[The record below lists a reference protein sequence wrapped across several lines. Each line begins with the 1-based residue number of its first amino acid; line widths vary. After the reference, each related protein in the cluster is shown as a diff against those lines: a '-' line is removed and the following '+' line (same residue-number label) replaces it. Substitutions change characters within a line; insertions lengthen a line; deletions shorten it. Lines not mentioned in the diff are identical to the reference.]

1 MGLRGDGMLN
11 MCPRISGFF
20 IASHLKVSYSVAVE
34 LASIAFVNGLKILRR
49 VSTQPKEAGRRS
61 LVLSDGGLRIRLER
75 MHDHID
81 LRISKAGATADLV
94 RDIVD
99 MRDPLRLIRTSVS
112 EYRRPRRS
120 WWAVVPAD
128 QYQFTKFL

>member
-11 MCPRISGFF
+11 VCQRISGLF

-34 LASIAFVNGLKILRR
+34 LASIAFVNGLKILRE
-49 VSTQPKEAGRRS
+49 VSIQPKEAGRRS

-81 LRISKAGATADLV
+81 LWIAKDGSTADLV

-99 MRDPLRLIRTSVS
+99 MRNPLRLIRTAVS
-112 EYRRPRRS
+112 EYQRPRRS
-120 WWAVVPAD
+120 WWAVVPAN

>member
-1 MGLRGDGMLN
+1 MLN
-11 MCPRISGFF
+11 VLPRISGFF

-34 LASIAFVNGLKILRR
+34 LASIAFVNELKILRE
-49 VSTQPKEAGRRS
+49 VSTQPKGACRRS

-81 LRISKAGATADLV
+81 MWISMDGSAADLV

-99 MRDPLRLIRTSVS
+99 LRDPLRLIRTTVS

-128 QYQFTKFL
+128 QYSFTNFL